1 MTIDQRI
8 EQLESRCRY
17 LMAGLAG
24 LLLMGSGAM
33 FCGAAQNNVAKEMR
47 VESLEIVDG
56 DGKVRMRLGNLEAPK
71 PHSIFGLVAHDASG
85 NLRISLND
93 LGQLN
98 LTTHD
103 GSASIGTS
111 DNGAVLQLSSV
122 GSPRMLAAASSDHSS
137 LMLYNAKGELAW
149 EQITPR
155 FNVPREQRAL
165 DAFKP

>member
-1 MTIDQRI
+1 MTTDQRI
-8 EQLESRCRY
+8 EQLERRCRF
-17 LMAGLAG
+17 LTAGLAALALIG
-24 LLLMGSGAM
+24 GGVM
-33 FCGAAQNNVAKEMR
+33 FCGAAQNNVVKEMR

-56 DGKVRMRLGNLEAPK
+56 DGKVRMRLGRMEAPK

-85 NLRISLND
+85 RLRISLND

-98 LTTHD
+98 LTTRD

-122 GSPRMLAAASSDHSS
+122 GTPRMLAAASADHSS
-137 LMLYNAKGELAW
+137 LMLYDAKGELAW

-155 FNVPREQRAL
+155 FNVPREQRNA
-165 DAFKP
+165 DPFKP